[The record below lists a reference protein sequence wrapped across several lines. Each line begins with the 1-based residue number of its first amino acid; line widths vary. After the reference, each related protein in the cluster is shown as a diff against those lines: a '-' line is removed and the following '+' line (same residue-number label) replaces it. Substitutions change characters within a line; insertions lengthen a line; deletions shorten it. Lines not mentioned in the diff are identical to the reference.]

1 MTLLKSMFSTKP
13 VIKSIENKQD
23 TDSYVAEISGSNY
36 THRGTRD
43 AGFAYGSPT
52 ALLPKLHAV
61 YMELRRRIEK
71 DETIQNQRKFE
82 IEKSIR
88 GLEAK
93 NENLNKQIFNEKEN
107 LNREE
112 SKIEKAV
119 IEIDSI
125 RQNPS
130 KITGDST
137 VKLGFW
143 IGAIIIGFLTIYLFI
158 FYSSAAY
165 SAFFKNFTADDTNI
179 VNSIFDAQA
188 IGKAFSDGFTELI
201 LILTIP
207 AVFLGLGFLIHK
219 FSEQK
224 GIGKHFKIAGLIIT
238 TFIFDFIIAY
248 EIVEKIYNIKKE
260 GSFKEM
266 PDMTIGMS
274 IQQPN
279 FWLIIFAGFVV
290 YIIWGLVFD
299 LVMKEH
305 EKLDKI
311 KYALKSIEKKIADYK
326 IECKQVK
333 QKIQEY
339 ETNINSNN
347 GEIDKLKID
356 LQGVVIFFND
366 VREGLNFYFSGWVN
380 YMKGAGM
387 DLSIIDD
394 CKNIKE
400 GFITE
405 IQIRNSKTNN

>member
-1 MTLLKSMFSTKP
+1 MFSTKP
-13 VIKSIENKQD
+13 AIQLEENKQD
-23 TDSYVAEISGSNY
+23 TEFYVAEISGANY

-52 ALLPKLHAV
+52 ALLPKLHAI

-71 DETIQNQRKFE
+71 DETTQNHRKYE
-82 IEKSIR
+82 IEKGIR
-88 GLEAK
+88 EFESK
-93 NENLNKQIFNEKEN
+93 KENLDKQILNEKEN

-112 SKIEKAV
+112 TKIEKALS
-119 IEIDSI
+119 EIDSI
-125 RQNPS
+125 RQNPA

-137 VKLGFW
+137 VKLGFL
-143 IGAIIIGFLTIYLFI
+143 IGLIIIIFLTIYLFI

-188 IGKAFSDGFTELI
+188 IGKAFSDGFTELV

-224 GIGKHFKIAGLIIT
+224 GFGKYFKIMGLIIT

-248 EIVEKIYNIKKE
+248 EIVEKIYNIKKQ
-260 GSFKEM
+260 GSFSEI
-266 PDMTIGMS
+266 PDMTIEKS
-274 IQQPN
+274 LQQPN

-305 EKLDKI
+305 EKLDKVR
-311 KYALKSIEKKIADYK
+311 YAIKSIEKKVADYK
-326 IECKQVK
+326 IECKAIK
-333 QKIQEY
+333 QKIGEY
-339 ETNINSNN
+339 ETTRNSNIS
-347 GEIDKLKID
+347 EIDKLKID
-356 LQGVVIFFND
+356 LQGVIIFFND

-387 DLSIIDD
+387 ELSIIDD

-400 GFITE
+400 SFIVE
-405 IQIRNSKTNN
+405 IQIRDSKSNN

>member
-1 MTLLKSMFSTKP
+1 MFSTKP
-13 VIKSIENKQD
+13 AIQLEENKQD
-23 TDSYVAEISGSNY
+23 TEFYVAEISGANY

-52 ALLPKLHAV
+52 ALLPKLHAI

-71 DETIQNQRKFE
+71 DETTQNHRKYE
-82 IEKSIR
+82 IEKGIR
-88 GLEAK
+88 EFESK
-93 NENLNKQIFNEKEN
+93 KENLDKQILNEKEN

-112 SKIEKAV
+112 TKIEKALS
-119 IEIDSI
+119 EIDSI
-125 RQNPS
+125 RQNPA

-137 VKLGFW
+137 VKLGFL
-143 IGAIIIGFLTIYLFI
+143 IGLIIIIFLTIYLFI

-188 IGKAFSDGFTELI
+188 IGKAFSDGFTELV

-224 GIGKHFKIAGLIIT
+224 GFGKYFKIMGLIIT

-248 EIVEKIYNIKKE
+248 EIVEKIYNIKKQ
-260 GSFKEM
+260 GSFSEI
-266 PDMTIGMS
+266 PDMTIEKS
-274 IQQPN
+274 LQQPN

-305 EKLDKI
+305 EKLDKVR
-311 KYALKSIEKKIADYK
+311 YAIKSIEKKVADYK
-326 IECKQVK
+326 IECKAIK
-333 QKIQEY
+333 QKIGEY
-339 ETNINSNN
+339 ETTRNSNIS
-347 GEIDKLKID
+347 EIDKLKID
-356 LQGVVIFFND
+356 LQGVIIFFND

-387 DLSIIDD
+387 ELSIIDD

-400 GFITE
+400 SFIVE
-405 IQIRNSKTNN
+405 IQSRNSKSNN

>member
-1 MTLLKSMFSTKP
+1 MALIRNMFSTKP
-13 VIKSIENKQD
+13 DMQILENKQD
-23 TDSYVAEISGSNY
+23 TDLYVAEISGANY

-52 ALLPKLHAV
+52 ALLPKLHAI

-71 DETIQNQRKFE
+71 DATIQNQRKFE
-82 IEKSIR
+82 VEKRIK
-88 GLEAK
+88 EFDAK
-93 NENLNKQIFNEKEN
+93 NENLDKQILNEKNN
-107 LNREE
+107 LIREE
-112 SKIEKAV
+112 TKIQKALS
-119 IEIDSI
+119 EIDSI
-125 RQNPS
+125 RQNPA

-143 IGAIIIGFLTIYLFI
+143 IGVIIIIFLTIYLFI

-188 IGKAFSDGFTELI
+188 IGKAFSEGFTELI

-219 FSEQK
+219 FNEQK
-224 GIGKHFKIAGLIIT
+224 GIGKYFKIAGLIIT

-248 EIVEKIYNIKKE
+248 EIVEKIYNIKKQ
-260 GSFKEM
+260 GSFAEMKE
-266 PDMTIGMS
+266 MTIGS
-274 IQQPN
+274 SLQQPN

-311 KYALKSIEKKIADYK
+311 RYAIKSIEKKNADYK
-326 IECKQVK
+326 TECKVIK
-333 QKIQEY
+333 QKIEDY
-339 ETNINSNN
+339 ETNKNSNI

-356 LQGVVIFFND
+356 LQCVIIFFND

-387 DLSIIDD
+387 ELSIIDD

-400 GFITE
+400 TFITE
-405 IQIRNSKTNN
+405 LQNRNVNENN

>member
-1 MTLLKSMFSTKP
+1 MALLKSMFTTKP
-13 VIKSIENKQD
+13 VIQSEENKHD
-23 TDSYVAEISGSNY
+23 TDFYVAEISGSNY

-71 DETIQNQRKFE
+71 DETIQNQRKLE

-88 GLEAK
+88 GFQAK
-93 NENLNKQIFNEKEN
+93 NENLDKQIINEKDN
-107 LNREE
+107 LIREE
-112 SKIEKAV
+112 AKIEKAI
-119 IEIDSI
+119 IEIDEI

-130 KITGDST
+130 MITGDST

-143 IGAIIIGFLTIYLFI
+143 IGTIIISFLTVYLFI

-165 SAFFKNFTADDTNI
+165 SAFFKSFTADDTNI

-188 IGKAFSDGFTELI
+188 IGKAFLEGFTELL

-207 AVFLGLGFLIHK
+207 AVFIGLGFLIHK

-224 GIGKHFKIAGLIIT
+224 GQGKFFKIAGLIIT

-260 GSFKEM
+260 GSFKEI

-274 IQQPN
+274 LQQPN

-299 LVMKEH
+299 LVMKEY
-305 EKLDKI
+305 EKMDKI
-311 KYALKSIEKKIADYK
+311 RYALKSIEKKIANYK
-326 IECKQVK
+326 VECKEIK
-333 QKIQEY
+333 LRIENH
-339 ETNINSNN
+339 ETNKNSNT

-356 LQGVVIFFND
+356 LQGVIIFFND

-394 CKNIKE
+394 CNNIKE
-400 GFITE
+400 SFITE
-405 IQIRNSKTNN
+405 IQNRNIILNN

>member
-1 MTLLKSMFSTKP
+1 MALIRNMFSTKP
-13 VIKSIENKQD
+13 AIQLEENKQD
-23 TDSYVAEISGSNY
+23 TEFYVAEISGANY

-52 ALLPKLHAV
+52 ALLPKLHAI

-71 DETIQNQRKFE
+71 DETTQNHRKYE
-82 IEKSIR
+82 IEKGIR
-88 GLEAK
+88 EFESK
-93 NENLNKQIFNEKEN
+93 KENLDKQILNEKEN

-112 SKIEKAV
+112 TKIEKALS
-119 IEIDSI
+119 EIDSI
-125 RQNPS
+125 RQNPA

-137 VKLGFW
+137 VKLGFL
-143 IGAIIIGFLTIYLFI
+143 IGLIIIIFLTIYLFI

-188 IGKAFSDGFTELI
+188 IGKAFSDGFTELV

-224 GIGKHFKIAGLIIT
+224 GFGKYFKIMGLIIT

-248 EIVEKIYNIKKE
+248 EIVEKIYNIKKQ
-260 GSFKEM
+260 GSFSEI
-266 PDMTIGMS
+266 PDMTIEKS
-274 IQQPN
+274 LQQPN

-305 EKLDKI
+305 EKLDKVR
-311 KYALKSIEKKIADYK
+311 YAIKSIEKKVADYK
-326 IECKQVK
+326 IECKAIK
-333 QKIQEY
+333 QKIGEY
-339 ETNINSNN
+339 ETTRNSNIS
-347 GEIDKLKID
+347 EIDKLKID
-356 LQGVVIFFND
+356 LQGVIIFFND

-387 DLSIIDD
+387 ELSIIDD

-400 GFITE
+400 SFIVE
-405 IQIRNSKTNN
+405 IQSRNSKSNN

>member
-1 MTLLKSMFSTKP
+1 MFSTKP
-13 VIKSIENKQD
+13 AIQLEENKQD
-23 TDSYVAEISGSNY
+23 TEFYVAEISGANY

-52 ALLPKLHAV
+52 ALLPKLHAI

-71 DETIQNQRKFE
+71 DETTQNHRKYE
-82 IEKSIR
+82 IEKGIR
-88 GLEAK
+88 EFESK
-93 NENLNKQIFNEKEN
+93 KENLDKQILNEKEN

-112 SKIEKAV
+112 TKIEKALS
-119 IEIDSI
+119 EIDSI
-125 RQNPS
+125 RQNPA

-137 VKLGFW
+137 VKLGFL
-143 IGAIIIGFLTIYLFI
+143 IGLIIIIFLTIYLFI

-188 IGKAFSDGFTELI
+188 IGKAFSDGFTELV

-224 GIGKHFKIAGLIIT
+224 GFGKYFKIMGLIIT

-248 EIVEKIYNIKKE
+248 EIVEKIYNIKKQ
-260 GSFKEM
+260 GSFSEI
-266 PDMTIGMS
+266 PDMTIEKS
-274 IQQPN
+274 LQQPN

-305 EKLDKI
+305 EKLDKVR
-311 KYALKSIEKKIADYK
+311 YAIKSIEKKVADYK
-326 IECKQVK
+326 IECKAIK
-333 QKIQEY
+333 QKIGEY
-339 ETNINSNN
+339 ETTRNSYIS
-347 GEIDKLKID
+347 EIDKLKID
-356 LQGVVIFFND
+356 LQGVIIFFND

-387 DLSIIDD
+387 ELSIIDD

-400 GFITE
+400 SFIVE
-405 IQIRNSKTNN
+405 IQSRNSKSNN

>member
-1 MTLLKSMFSTKP
+1 MFSTKP
-13 VIKSIENKQD
+13 AIQLEENKQD
-23 TDSYVAEISGSNY
+23 TEFYVAEISGANY

-52 ALLPKLHAV
+52 ALLPKLHAI

-71 DETIQNQRKFE
+71 DETTQNHRKYE
-82 IEKSIR
+82 IEKGIR
-88 GLEAK
+88 EFESK
-93 NENLNKQIFNEKEN
+93 KENLDKQILNEKEN

-112 SKIEKAV
+112 TKIEKALS
-119 IEIDSI
+119 EIDSI
-125 RQNPS
+125 RQNPA

-137 VKLGFW
+137 VKLGFL
-143 IGAIIIGFLTIYLFI
+143 IGLIIIIFLTIYLFI

-188 IGKAFSDGFTELI
+188 IGKAFSDGFTELV

-224 GIGKHFKIAGLIIT
+224 GFGKYFKIMGLIIT

-248 EIVEKIYNIKKE
+248 EIVEKIYNIKKQ
-260 GSFKEM
+260 GSFSEI
-266 PDMTIGMS
+266 PDMTIEKS
-274 IQQPN
+274 LQQPN

-305 EKLDKI
+305 EKLDKVR
-311 KYALKSIEKKIADYK
+311 YAIKSIEKKVADYK
-326 IECKQVK
+326 IECKAIK
-333 QKIQEY
+333 QKIGEY
-339 ETNINSNN
+339 ETTRNSNIS
-347 GEIDKLKID
+347 EIDKLKID
-356 LQGVVIFFND
+356 LQGVIIFFND
-366 VREGLNFYFSGWVN
+366 VREGLTFYFSGWVN

-387 DLSIIDD
+387 ELSIIDD

-400 GFITE
+400 SFIVE
-405 IQIRNSKTNN
+405 IQSRNSKSNN